1 MAARSSS
8 RRNFWWLPALALPGV
23 LATTNALAQG
33 AAPDAKPADPQR
45 GALVPDAK
53 PAAAAPASAPPA
65 AAPAPAPSV
74 PTPAATPAATPA
86 PMTSTPAVAQP
97 VSGVSPAVDPAADAN
112 ELAKQG
118 NERPSSDGSI
128 PAKPNEAFSEDWWG
142 RTRPVFEI
150 HGYFRTRGELFHNF
164 SLGRH
169 SDATDGQYLWPQPL
183 DNSYTTLAGSPRNLA
198 LCGDSHTDTCQDK
211 TQSGANMR
219 FRVAPELHI
228 SDNLRIL
235 SQIDLFDNLVLGS
248 TPDAYA
254 MKPNEATTGGN
265 GTGYAS
271 AGYNGYAPLG
281 AFTTTQGTPTA
292 GVNGW
297 QNSVSVKRA
306 WAEYLTPIGQIAF
319 GRMPNQWG
327 LGMLANAGDGLDS
340 DYQSTS
346 DRIRFA
352 TGYKPLD
359 LYVAGMW
366 DFFNTGPTS
375 ASPYDVNGGQPYNTC
390 NLCNV
395 NQWGIA
401 AFRKTNPEAQKLA
414 LAQGNFVVNGGVFTV
429 YRSQYLDVKQGQ
441 TPITANTDPTS
452 GTNSNLEARRAWA
465 VIPDAWLQ
473 LLYKKFRFEAEGV
486 MIYGAAQL
494 PSVTAQQA
502 TKIQQ
507 FGLTTQM
514 EYLAIEDKLH
524 INFGFGWASGDPWV
538 ESLSPG
544 STGLQPERNGQGP
557 ISTFHFHPDYR
568 VDLIFFRHI
577 LTRVEGAYYFRPSV
591 DYDFLKNANGQKFGG
606 GAAIIWSRA
615 SEFVQTPGHKRDLGV
630 ELDLQLYY
638 QAKDGALN
646 DDPSKVGG
654 FFTML
659 QYGVFFP
666 LGGLSYLPGQ
676 QTTATNNG
684 VGTLDLSSAQTI
696 RLFLG
701 VAY

>member
-1 MAARSSS
+1 LLAVAAG
-8 RRNFWWLPALALPGV
+8 FAVKTAH
-23 LATTNALAQG
+23 AQ
-33 AAPDAKPADPQR
+33 DA
-45 GALVPDAK
+45 G
-53 PAAAAPASAPPA
+53 
-65 AAPAPAPSV
+65 APAPAASSTTDRAQLMPATA
-74 PTPAATPAATPA
+74 PTPAP
-86 PMTSTPAVAQP
+86 TSASGPAVAQP
-97 VSGVSPAVDPAADAN
+97 VYNSVAPAVDPASDAN
-112 ELAKQG
+112 DLAKQG
-118 NERPSSDGSI
+118 NERPTSDGSI

-164 SLGRH
+164 ALGRH
-169 SDATDGQYLWPQPL
+169 SDATDGQALWPQPL
-183 DNSYTTLAGSPRNLA
+183 DNSYTTTAGQLRNVP
-198 LCGDSHTDTCQDK
+198 LCGDSRTDNCQDK
-211 TQSGANMR
+211 TQSGANLR
-219 FRVAPELHI
+219 FRIAPELHI
-228 SDNLRIL
+228 SDNLRVL
-235 SQIDLFDNLVLGS
+235 SQIDLLDNIVLGS

-254 MKPNEATTGGN
+254 IKPIEAGTTGSN

-281 AFTTTQGTPTA
+281 AFSTTQGTPTA
-292 GVNGW
+292 GVNSW
-297 QNSVSVKRA
+297 QNSVSVKRV
-306 WAEYLTPIGQIAF
+306 WAEYLTPVGQIAF

-327 LGMLANAGDGLDS
+327 LGMLANAGDGIDS
-340 DYQSTS
+340 DYQSTN

-366 DFFNTGPTS
+366 DFVNTGPTS
-375 ASPYDVNGGQPYNTC
+375 GSPFDVNGGQPYNTC

-395 NQWGIA
+395 NQWGVA

-414 LAQGNFVVNGGVFTV
+414 LAQGNLVINGGIFTV
-429 YRSQYLDVKQGQ
+429 YRSQYLDLKGGQ
-441 TPITANTDPTS
+441 APISTQTDPAT
-452 GTNSNLEARRAWA
+452 THLETRRAWA

-473 LLYKKFRFEAEGV
+473 VLYKKFRFEAEGV

-494 PSVTAQQA
+494 PTINAGAA

-507 FGLTTQM
+507 FGLTTQA

-538 ESLSPG
+538 DSLNPG
-544 STGLQPERNGQGP
+544 QTGLQPEKNNDGP
-557 ISTFHFHPDYR
+557 VSTFHFHPDYR

-591 DYDFLKNANGQKFGG
+591 NYDFLKNANGQKFGG

-630 ELDLQLYY
+630 ELDLQLYF

-646 DDPSKVGG
+646 DDPTKVGG
-654 FFTML
+654 FYTML

-666 LGGLSYLPGQ
+666 LGGLTYLPGQ
-676 QTTATNNG
+676 QLTAASNNIP
-684 VGTLDLSSAQTI
+684 DSSLSSAQTI